1 MRVAQRRMSSRSSVH
16 VAVPSIITNENGGRS
31 LTEGGGKPSPL
42 RLPPPLWPPPLAAS
56 VFRSLDR
63 RSRTERRGGGRPGGP
78 VPPPPPP
85 AGGGGRPPDAQNEG
99 VPPPRGGS

>member
-63 RSRTERRGGGRPGGP
+63 RSRTERRRGGGGGGAA
-78 VPPPPPP
+78 PPPPPP
-85 AGGGGRPPDAQNEG
+85 
-99 VPPPRGGS
+99 PRGRGSHPGRKTRPAT